1 MTKLAHLLAHLLNP
15 SMLALAI
22 FAIHGWRGDLVAAW
36 VGIGIFSVLPG
47 VFLLLRLRR
56 LEQLYPDDR
65 GVRGVLL
72 LQGAGCYGLGLGALY
87 GLGATPGALAA
98 GTVFVAHTLAI
109 WGISRFWKISIH
121 AAGVGGAICI
131 LLASVGPGAWYS
143 VLCLPAIAWARLY
156 LGAHT
161 PLQVGAGVVLG
172 MGFSAVIYRG
182 FGLL

>member
-15 SMLALAI
+15 LMLALVI
-22 FAIHGWRGDLVAAW
+22 FAVHGWRGDLVAAW
-36 VGIGIFSVLPG
+36 VGIGIFSALPG
-47 VFLLLRLRR
+47 AFLLLRLRR
-56 LEQLYPDDR
+56 LGQLYPDDR
-65 GVRGVLL
+65 RVRGVLL
-72 LQGAGCYGLGLGALY
+72 RQGAVCYGLGLGALY

-109 WGISRFWKISIH
+109 WWINRFWKISIH

-131 LLASVGPGAWYS
+131 LLASVGQGAWPF

-161 PLQVGAGVVLG
+161 PWQVGAGAALG
-172 MGFSAVIYRG
+172 LGFSAAIYRAY
-182 FGLL
+182 GLI